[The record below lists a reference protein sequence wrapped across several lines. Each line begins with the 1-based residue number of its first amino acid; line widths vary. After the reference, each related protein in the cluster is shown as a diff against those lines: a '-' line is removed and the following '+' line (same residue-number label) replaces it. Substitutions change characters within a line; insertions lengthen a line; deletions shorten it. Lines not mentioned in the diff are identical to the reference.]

1 MIDPNVRS
9 QFNYPTDL
17 IYLNTGTLGLCPKSA
32 IDAIKAAI
40 DEGEANPGTHLQ
52 HDERWAQVKAQ
63 AARVVNAT
71 PGEIAFT
78 RNTTEGANIVCNGL
92 PFSPGDEI
100 ITTNHEHIGN
110 ILPWLARAKRDQLA
124 IKVFDLAPSPE
135 EILARIANLLTPNT
149 RALSIPHVSCA
160 DGRVL
165 PVQAIGAWARERDL
179 WYFVDGAQAPGMVP
193 VDIRA
198 IDCHAYATSTHK
210 WLLGPKGTGLLYVRE
225 DALDLISPTCVGAF
239 SCADAVDPHAANFAF
254 VPSAQRYEYGTL
266 SGALIAGLGAAFT
279 FLDDIGFD
287 SIHSHDLTLANQFR
301 DGLQKLDADI
311 LTPRPT
317 HSAITTF
324 RLPNIPYADLQSYL
338 MNEHRIRVRGI
349 YEAGLNA
356 IRISPHLYNTAEEID
371 LTLKAIEA
379 AKKL

>member
-1 MIDPNVRS
+1 M
-9 QFNYPTDL
+9 
-17 IYLNTGTLGLCPKSA
+17 
-32 IDAIKAAI
+32 
-40 DEGEANPGTHLQ
+40 Q

-110 ILPWLARAKRDQLA
+110 ILPWLAR
-124 IKVFDLAPSPE
+124 
-135 EILARIANLLTPNT
+135 IANLFTPNT

-239 SCADAVDPHAANFAF
+239 SCADAVDPRAANFAF

-279 FLDDIGFD
+279 FLDNIGFD

-338 MNEHRIRVRGI
+338 MNEHRILVRGI